1 MSDDLAI
8 RAAKREDVPLLL
20 AMIRELAEYERLT
33 SEVSATE
40 ERLAATLFGAR
51 PAAEALVAECGG
63 APAGFALCFH
73 NYSTFLARPGLYVED
88 LYVRPDFRGRG
99 VGRSLMRHMAR
110 LALERGC
117 GRLEL
122 AVLDWNGPAIGFYR
136 RLGAEAMGGW
146 TMQRLAGRALDDLA
160 GLP

>member
-1 MSDDLAI
+1 MAI
-8 RAAKREDVPLLL
+8 RPATREDVPLLL
-20 AMIRELAEYERLT
+20 AMIRELAEYERLG

-51 PAAEALVAECGG
+51 PAAEALLAEPGG
-63 APAGFALCFH
+63 APAGFALYFH
-73 NYSTFLARPGLYVED
+73 SYSTFLAKPGLYVED

-99 VGRSLMRHMAR
+99 VGRALMRHMAR

-122 AVLDWNGPAIGFYR
+122 AVLDWNRPAIGFYR
-136 RLGAEAMGGW
+136 QLGAAAMGGW
-146 TMQRLAGRALDDLA
+146 TVQRFTGRALDDLA